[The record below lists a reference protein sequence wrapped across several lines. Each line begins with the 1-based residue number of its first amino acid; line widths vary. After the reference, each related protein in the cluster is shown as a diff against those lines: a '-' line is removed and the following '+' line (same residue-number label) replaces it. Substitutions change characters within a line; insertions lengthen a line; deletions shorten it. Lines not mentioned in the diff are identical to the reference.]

1 MSPFKFLF
9 YQRNSRIS
17 KYAKIYSFTR
27 ITNSVVG
34 NYSYVSYNCFLNN
47 CTIGRFCS
55 IATGVKIGLGKHPVN
70 LFSTSPIFYSPK
82 NALRVVWNKEA
93 KFTEHH
99 VVSIGNDV
107 WIGAN
112 VTIVDGVKIGNGA
125 IIGANSLVTKD
136 VRPYSIVG
144 GVPAKLIRMRFEE
157 GLNEMLNKTKWWDL
171 SITFLKS
178 PQVIG
183 LFSREIT
190 RDTIDSLKLLIEKE
204 TDRE

>member
-1 MSPFKFLF
+1 MRPFKFF
-9 YQRNSRIS
+9 VYQRNSRIS
-17 KYAKIYSFTR
+17 KYAKIYAFSR

-34 NYSYVSYNCFLNN
+34 NYSYVSYNCIINN

-55 IATGVKIGLGKHPVN
+55 IATGVKIGLGTHPTD
-70 LFSTSPIFYSPK
+70 LISTSPIFYSPK
-82 NALRVVWNKEA
+82 NSLRVVWNRA
-93 KFTEHH
+93 SNFTEHH

-112 VTIVDGVKIGNGA
+112 VTILDGVKIGNGA

-136 VRPYSIVG
+136 VRPYAIVG
-144 GVPAKLIRMRFEE
+144 GVPAKMIRTRFEE
-157 GLNEMLNKTKWWDL
+157 ELNEMIDKTKWWDL

-178 PQVIG
+178 PQVIE
-183 LFSREIT
+183 LFSKKIT

-204 TDRE
+204 TDRK